1 MLVSILICFSFY
13 CHYTVRSYDQLLNT
27 STWKD
32 PLHVQKQQCLA
43 NQEPSP
49 PTADPQGFLFNPTKF
64 QFHKFTDFFFI
75 VCCFTFHW
83 ILLHSY
89 GDIDIA
95 NEWLKNLGFSQHLQ
109 LLSRKPKRS
118 LCICYDI
125 GPHFLW
131 SLMKI
136 HLSLVAV
143 YFNQLGYWGFI
154 LTQIPKEITD
164 LMKQEKNKKN
174 NRKFINQIRN
184 NKTHFTVF

>member
-49 PTADPQGFLFNPTKF
+49 PTTDPQGLLFNTTKF

-75 VCCFTFHW
+75 VCCFTFDW
-83 ILLHSY
+83 ILFQSH

-109 LLSRKPKRS
+109 LLSRKPKGVFMHLLWHRTS
-118 LCICYDI
+118 FSVFSYE
-125 GPHFLW
+125 GPSQFSCRLPQ
-131 SLMKI
+131 SGLLRI
-136 HLSLVAV
+136 YS
-143 YFNQLGYWGFI
+143 I
-154 LTQIPKEITD
+154 SD
-164 LMKQEKNKKN
+164 S
-174 NRKFINQIRN
+174 
-184 NKTHFTVF
+184 